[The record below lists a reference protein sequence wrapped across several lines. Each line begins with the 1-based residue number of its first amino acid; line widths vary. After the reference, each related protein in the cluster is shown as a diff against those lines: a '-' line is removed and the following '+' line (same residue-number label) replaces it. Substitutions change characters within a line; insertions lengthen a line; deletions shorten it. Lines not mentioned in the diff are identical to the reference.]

1 MLSDDIAKKIVGIID
16 ESKDNSAI
24 IGRNDLAKEMGCAP
38 SQINYV
44 ISTRF
49 TPEHGYVVKSRRG
62 GGGFIRIT
70 RVSLGKMGKL
80 MHIVNSLGDS
90 IDELSVR
97 VLLDNCVHNGTIS
110 KEAAK
115 IISSAVSASVMRQ
128 IMPSERDKIRA
139 TIVKETLIS
148 LI

>member
-1 MLSDDIAKKIVGIID
+1 MLSDDIAKKIVEIID
-16 ESKDNSAI
+16 SSKDNSAT
-24 IGRNDLAKEMGCAP
+24 IGRNSLAKEMGCAP

-62 GGGFIRIT
+62 GGGCIRIT
-70 RVSLGKMGKL
+70 RVSLGKMGRL
-80 MHIVNSLGDS
+80 MHIVNSLGES

-97 VLLDNCVHNGTIS
+97 VLLDNCVHNGTVS
-110 KEAAK
+110 KDSAK
-115 IISSAVSASVMRQ
+115 IIAAAVSTSVMRQ
-128 IMPSERDKIRA
+128 ITPSKRDKIRA